1 MSPAWSSIG
10 VKTCLHLPINGTR
23 IHQLVL
29 HQMQPQL
36 WSTYCCNCGG
46 VPLVST
52 IEQAL
57 ICYYRSSKRKTA
69 QWELVKKEKKTN
81 RNKYLQFVTCPSMGR
96 IFLFEIC
103 LKSLFVNRKKVVHCT
118 IGTDGSTHQ
127 DSYVPLPCSSCD
139 SNWHLSICKQLGKRW
154 IRQED
159 TSNTRWY
166 ESGCQALD

>member
-10 VKTCLHLPINGTR
+10 VKTCLHLLINRTR

-29 HQMQPQL
+29 HQMHLQL
-36 WSTYCCNCGG
+36 WNCGG

-52 IEQAL
+52 IEHAL
-57 ICYYRSSKRKTA
+57 FCYCRSSKRRTA
-69 QWELVKKEKKTN
+69 QRELVKKERKKERQKQVFT
-81 RNKYLQFVTCPSMGR
+81 VTTCPSIGCV
-96 IFLFEIC
+96 FLFEIC

-118 IGTDGSTHQ
+118 IGTDGSTDQ

-139 SNWHLSICKQLGKRW
+139 STWHLSICKQLGERLIHQK
-154 IRQED
+154 D
-159 TSNTRWY
+159 KYNTRWY